1 MDHVKI
7 AVRQT
12 DGYDDIPVR
21 EAVGQ
26 MLDALEAGKGL
37 THESRVLIKPNLVT
51 TKGPDT
57 GVTTHPSV
65 IAGVIYW
72 LKKQGV
78 SRITVADSPGG
89 PYIPARLRSIYAACG
104 YQELAAEAELNYDTG
119 WKTRSNAAGSGICPQ
134 FNLIQPVVDAD
145 YIINVPKLKTH
156 SMTVLSGGIKNLFGC
171 VPGLQKPEM
180 HYRYQ
185 DQAAFARM

>member
-65 IAGVIYW
+65 VAGVIYW
-72 LKKQGV
+72 LKKQG
-78 SRITVADSPGG
+78 
-89 PYIPARLRSIYAACG
+89 
-104 YQELAAEAELNYDTG
+104 YQELRLPTAPAAPIYRPGCAPYTLPAAI
-119 WKTRSNAAGSGICPQ
+119 RSLPLRQS
-134 FNLIQPVVDAD
+134 
-145 YIINVPKLKTH
+145 
-156 SMTVLSGGIKNLFGC
+156 
-171 VPGLQKPEM
+171 
-180 HYRYQ
+180 
-185 DQAAFARM
+185 

>member
-1 MDHVKI
+1 MKHSPACFHFAKNVIYWKKTGGGGDRGDGPCKNCGT
-7 AVRQT
+7 A

-78 SRITVADSPGG
+78 SRITVADPAAPIYRPGCA
-89 PYIPARLRSIYAACG
+89 PYTLPAAIRSLPLRQS
-104 YQELAAEAELNYDTG
+104 
-119 WKTRSNAAGSGICPQ
+119 
-134 FNLIQPVVDAD
+134 
-145 YIINVPKLKTH
+145 
-156 SMTVLSGGIKNLFGC
+156 
-171 VPGLQKPEM
+171 
-180 HYRYQ
+180 
-185 DQAAFARM
+185 